1 MDNQFCLRRDE
12 PPTREELLQNLAI
25 MDMKKANA
33 DKIDEKFAKPSALN
47 EPEKIV
53 TGMSFPS
60 YKEYERVPGKKPD
73 QS

>member
-1 MDNQFCLRRDE
+1 MLYHIYLRRE
-12 PPTREELLQNLAI
+12 EAPTREELLQNLAI

-33 DKIDEKFAKPSALN
+33 EKIDEKFAKPGN
-47 EPEKIV
+47 EPDKIV

-73 QS
+73 ES